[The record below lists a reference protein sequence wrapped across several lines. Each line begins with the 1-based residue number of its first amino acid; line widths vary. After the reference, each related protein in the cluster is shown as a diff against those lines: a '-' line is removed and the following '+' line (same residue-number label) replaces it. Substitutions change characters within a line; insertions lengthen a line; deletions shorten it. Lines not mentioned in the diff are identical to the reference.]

1 MNNELMFS
9 SDSAEW
15 STPAVFFDELDE
27 KWNFSLD
34 PCATHENHKCAL
46 YYTKED
52 DGLKQSWKEHIVYCN
67 PPYGRG
73 VGAWIQK
80 AVDESTHAVIVML
93 LPARTDTRWF
103 QQLVK
108 PNALAVQF
116 LPGRLKFGG
125 CANAA
130 PFPSMLVYF

>member
-1 MNNELMFS
+1 MRNDVLFS

-15 STPAVFFDELDE
+15 STPQDFFDTLNQ
-27 KWNFSLD
+27 KWNFTLD
-34 PCATHENHKCAL
+34 PCATHENHKCSL
-46 YYTKED
+46 YYTKMD
-52 DGLKQSWKEHIVYCN
+52 DGLTKSWAGHIVYCN

-80 AVDESTHAVIVML
+80 AVDESAHAVIVML
-93 LPARTDTRWF
+93 LPARTDTKWF
-103 QQLVK
+103 QQLIK

-116 LPGRLKFGG
+116 VAGRLKFGG

>member
-1 MNNELMFS
+1 MNNEIMFS

-15 STPAVFFDELDE
+15 STPQDFFDTLHK
-27 KWNFSLD
+27 KWNFTLD

-67 PPYGRG
+67 PPYGRE
-73 VGAWIQK
+73 VGKWIQK
-80 AVDESTHAVIVML
+80 AVDESKHAVIVML
-93 LPARTDTRWF
+93 LPARTDTKWF

-125 CANAA
+125 
-130 PFPSMLVYF
+130 MR